1 MAHTAK
7 SKVVQ
12 LSRFM
17 NFYIQIFISTHE
29 KISIHTILAKNTNIL
44 SYVYVLFTK
53 G

>member
-7 SKVVQ
+7 SNVVQ

-29 KISIHTILAKNTNIL
+29 KKSAFP
-44 SYVYVLFTK
+44 SF
-53 G
+53 